1 MYYKKLSQK
10 IVYIILPYP
19 AIAFSCQPYWGLF
32 FCCRIFIDFLSNYGI
47 ISIEKAT
54 AHRVVSLVG

>member
-10 IVYIILPYP
+10 IVYKILPDP
-19 AIAFSCQPYWGLF
+19 AIAFSFLF
-32 FCCRIFIDFLSNYGI
+32 FCCRILIDFLSDYGI

-54 AHRVVSLVG
+54 AHRVVSLVSSL

>member
-10 IVYIILPYP
+10 IVYKILPDP
-19 AIAFSCQPYWGLF
+19 AIAFSCLF
-32 FCCRIFIDFLSNYGI
+32 FCCRIFIDFLSDYGI
-47 ISIEKAT
+47 ISIEKTT

>member
-10 IVYIILPYP
+10 IVYKILPDP
-19 AIAFSCQPYWGLF
+19 AIAFSCLF
-32 FCCRIFIDFLSNYGI
+32 FCCRILIDFLSDYGI